1 MMKQLALFLMPL
13 LLAATATAQ
22 VDPETFRKRQQQMKQ
37 QYNSQKQQMRQKYDE
52 SRRKVEAEYAAFRQR
67 ANEEYAAAVR
77 QAWAQMGVQ
86 PAIPKPKEPE
96 PPKPP
101 KPPVDKIPTTTP
113 LPQSEVTPP
122 AKLDPVPLPAIPEHE
137 EYFADNTGRRW
148 DTSEDIQRDEAQV
161 FTWTLD
167 SNFLTLKYT
176 MAFGA
181 VMVRQYVVTFVDN
194 ESLVYRDAFGD
205 SFMWDKVVSE

>member
-1 MMKQLALFLMPL
+1 MTL

-22 VDPETFRKRQQQMKQ
+22 VDREAFERQR
-37 QYNSQKQQMRQKYDE
+37 QQMREQFEREKNQMRKQYDDE
-52 SRRKVEAEYAAFRQR
+52 RRKSEEEFAAFRQK
-67 ANEEYAAAVR
+67 ANEEYAAAVQ

-101 KPPVDKIPTTTP
+101 KPPVDKIPTTIP
-113 LPQSEVTPP
+113 LPQGEVTPP

-161 FTWTLD
+161 FSWTLD